1 MRFKLSMARTLKTLC
16 SIMPLVA
23 LSTGASA
30 ADRFAKV
37 EIKAQQIRDHVY
49 MLTGS
54 GGNIGV
60 SIGNDATM
68 IIDDQFAP
76 LSEKILAALQKLG
89 GGRPAMIL
97 NTHLHG
103 DHTGGNPFFGQTG
116 TIIAHDNVRQRLA
129 AQGQL
134 PTIGLPKITY
144 QQQLQLHINDERV
157 RVRHMPAGHT
167 DGDSVV
173 LFENAN
179 VVHMGDHFFNGAFP
193 YIDIANG
200 GSVNGFV
207 RNMRELLATLP
218 QDVLIIPGHGQ
229 MGNVDDLRS
238 ALETIETTQAIINSG
253 INEQLS
259 DAQIA
264 ENLRAYNSWGQGFI
278 SIQRWID
285 IIRADRQAYPSAS

>member
-1 MRFKLSMARTLKTLC
+1 
-16 SIMPLVA
+16 
-23 LSTGASA
+23 
-30 ADRFAKV
+30 
-37 EIKAQQIRDHVY
+37 
-49 MLTGS
+49 
-54 GGNIGV
+54 
-60 SIGNDATM
+60 
-68 IIDDQFAP
+68 
-76 LSEKILAALQKLG
+76 
-89 GGRPAMIL
+89 MIL

-207 RNMRELLATLP
+207 RNLHELLATLP

-238 ALETIETTQAIINSG
+238 ALETIETTQAIINTG
-253 INEQLS
+253 INKQLS